1 MSVKVIRALLLGAE
15 AVAARVAGN
24 PDRIVAGDVPV
35 NAVLPALGIKELSL
49 VPISAFDAQAEYSV
63 VTTRVQV
70 TVLDET
76 YQDVAAIIS
85 LVRRACNFERGQI
98 AGVDV
103 ISVLRDTVGPDMEDV
118 AGNSIKTIDFKVTY
132 HEPN

>member
-15 AVAARVAGN
+15 AVTARVA
-24 PDRIVAGDVPV
+24 DRIAAGDV
-35 NAVLPALGIKELSL
+35 AVDKGLPAIGLSEVVT
-49 VPISAFDAQAEYSV
+49 VPIGAFDAQAEYSI
-63 VTTRVQV
+63 VTSRVQV
-70 TVLDET
+70 TVVGKP
-76 YQDVAAIIS
+76 YPDVTALIDLA
-85 LVRRACNFERGQI
+85 RRACNFERGQI

-132 HEPN
+132 HEPT

>member
-1 MSVKVIRALLLGAE
+1 MSVKVIRALLLGAG
-15 AVAARVAGN
+15 AVTARVA
-24 PDRIVAGDVPV
+24 DRIAAGDVDV
-35 NAVLPALGIKELSL
+35 DKGLPAIGLTEVVA
-49 VPISAFDAQAEYSV
+49 VPIGAFDAQADTSI
-63 VTTRVQV
+63 VTSRVQV
-70 TVLDET
+70 TVVGKT
-76 YQDVAAIIS
+76 YPDVVAIIS

-98 AGVDV
+98 ADTSV

>member
-15 AVAARVAGN
+15 AVTARVA
-24 PDRIVAGDVPV
+24 DRIDAGDV
-35 NAVLPALGIKELSL
+35 AVDKGLPAIGLSEVVT
-49 VPISAFDAQAEYSV
+49 VPIGAFDAQAEYSI
-63 VTTRVQV
+63 VTSRVQV
-70 TVLDET
+70 TVVGKP
-76 YQDVAAIIS
+76 YPDVTALIDLA
-85 LVRRACNFERGQI
+85 RRACNFERGQI

>member
-15 AVAARVAGN
+15 AVTARVA
-24 PDRIVAGDVPV
+24 DRIAAGDV
-35 NAVLPALGIKELSL
+35 AVDKGLPAIGLSEVVT
-49 VPISAFDAQAEYSV
+49 VPIGAFDAQAEYSI
-63 VTTRVQV
+63 VTSRVQV
-70 TVLDET
+70 TVVGKP
-76 YQDVAAIIS
+76 YPDVTALIDLA
-85 LVRRACNFERGQI
+85 RRACNFERGQI

>member
-15 AVAARVAGN
+15 AVTARVA
-24 PDRIVAGDVPV
+24 DRIAAGDV
-35 NAVLPALGIKELSL
+35 AVDKGLPAIGLTEVVI
-49 VPISAFDAQAEYSV
+49 VPIGAFDAQAEYSI
-63 VTTRVQV
+63 VTSRVQV
-70 TVLDET
+70 TVVGKP
-76 YQDVAAIIS
+76 YPDVAALID
-85 LVRRACNFERGQI
+85 LARRACNFERGQI

-118 AGNSIKTIDFKVTY
+118 AGNTIKTIDFKVTY